1 MEALSPMMVSQT
13 NKLPRWLLLLTL
25 LLLAAFLAA
34 CGGAATPSPGS
45 QEEGASA
52 PAVAETEP
60 VKASPAQTAPV
71 QTATA
76 AESPATPAV
85 EEPTS
90 TQAPSQEAGEEQA
103 TLDGIPV
110 GFTPEGYPYR
120 GDPNAPVTVYEYSD
134 YQCPFCSRHVS
145 QTAPAL
151 DKNFVRKGTVRFVFR
166 DMPLD
171 SLHPNATPAAIA
183 AACVADQGPVAYW
196 KMHDLLFE
204 TQPEWSELPDPT
216 DFFAQLAQQA
226 GADLDQYQACLDSG
240 EKQVQVAASLE
251 EAQSLGFSGTPS
263 FRFVREADGAGF
275 NLVGAQPYDVFDQ
288 WISAL
293 QAGEDPVDP
302 QQAREQEEPQLPFWA
317 TAEGLQP
324 DPDRPGYTLAGDE
337 FRGDPEATLTVV
349 EFSDFECPFCRK
361 HTLET
366 QPILDQEFVEP
377 GTVRWVFKHFPLDN
391 IHPRA
396 AIAGVA
402 AECAAE
408 QGQFWEM
415 HDKLFTST
423 DRWVNDQPEEG
434 LKALAQDLGL
444 DMDAFNACLEDPAMM
459 DRVRSDQADGAPF
472 VRGTPTFVVLFPNG
486 DGRLIP
492 GALPADQFSQAL
504 TQLLE
509 QAEAAN

>member
-1 MEALSPMMVSQT
+1 MEALNQMMESRT
-13 NKLPRWLLLLTL
+13 NQLPRWLLLLTL
-25 LLLAAFLAA
+25 LLVTGLFAA
-34 CGGAATPSPGS
+34 CGGSSTPQASSEEAAPVAQVTEAPQADTPEADTPEPVQEASPTS
-45 QEEGASA
+45 QE
-52 PAVAETEP
+52 AVPTE
-60 VKASPAQTAPV
+60 
-71 QTATA
+71 
-76 AESPATPAV
+76 
-85 EEPTS
+85 
-90 TQAPSQEAGEEQA
+90 APSQEAASEQA

-110 GFTPEGYPYR
+110 GFTEEGYPYR
-120 GDPNAPVTVYEYSD
+120 GDPDAPVTIYEYSD

-204 TQPEWSELPDPT
+204 TQPEWSELPDPSG
-216 DFFAQLAQQA
+216 FFADLAQQA
-226 GADLDQYQACLDSG
+226 GADLQQYKACLESG
-240 EKQVQVAASLE
+240 EKQAQVAASLE

-263 FRFVREADGAGF
+263 FRFVREEDGAGF
-275 NLVGAQPYDVFDQ
+275 NLVGAQPYNVFDQ

-302 QQAREQEEPQLPFWA
+302 QQAQREEPQLPFWA

-324 DPDRPGYTLAGDE
+324 DPDRPGYTMAGDE

-366 QPILDQEFVEP
+366 QPVLDQEFVEP

-423 DRWVNDQPEEG
+423 DRWVNNQPEEG
-434 LKALAQDLGL
+434 LKALAEELGL
-444 DMDAFNACLEDPAMM
+444 DMDAFNACLEDPDMM

-472 VRGTPTFVVLFPNG
+472 VRGTPTFVILFPNG

-509 QAEAAN
+509 QAESAN